1 MAKERVPAVPKK
13 SHHSAIRSAWIK
25 SQKES
30 DTEFLSMKTFARMQ
44 ASGAHEKGEGLEE
57 KCRDWLFNKGSNFSK
72 PPLLLGSTRK
82 KKSGQKTK

>member
-13 SHHSAIRSAWIK
+13 SHHSAIRSAWNR

-30 DTEFLSMKTFARMQ
+30 GTEFLSLKQYARMQ
-44 ASGAHEKGEGLEE
+44 ASGAHITGDGLEE

-72 PPLLLGSTRK
+72 PPQLIGSTRK
-82 KKSGQKTK
+82 KKGDKKSK